1 MAKIS
6 KSITLE
12 KAHYKTLDKLSD
24 ISSDDSLLEVRAKW
38 SDIYLNWN
46 DKDYVITDRLK
57 DFDYY
62 LTDEDIYFVN
72 KGQIEIDYNYLMY
85 LSTYLGYGNKFSI
98 QDILIT
104 KFKEPLVTSD
114 GVEYMSLA
122 NYYSAMKTQDYSTRS
137 TIAQLSPFSSLRHW
151 EGMEEYIRPNWL
163 SVRDTVMDKGLQFLQ
178 GDASFDVVKLP
189 YIGVLFT
196 DVYGVSLFGNSEEDS
211 YWGIST
217 TSFSGSNI
225 LGNKLSSLKYAQ
237 LYENIPF

>member
-12 KAHYKTLDKLSD
+12 KAHYKILATHAFSSPTSASD
-24 ISSDDSLLEVRAKW
+24 I
-38 SDIYLNWN
+38 DIYLTWGMLQYDLYIVLGDAGNYTIEDN
-46 DKDYVITDRLK
+46 YRYFRDKGFVKVDRP
-57 DFDYY
+57 Y
-62 LTDEDIYFVN
+62 LAC
-72 KGQIEIDYNYLMY
+72 
-85 LSTYLGYGNKFSI
+85 LSAYLGYGNKFSI

-122 NYYSAMKTQDYSTRS
+122 NYYSAMKTSDYSTRS

-196 DVYGVSLFGNSEEDS
+196 DVHGVSLFGNSEEDS